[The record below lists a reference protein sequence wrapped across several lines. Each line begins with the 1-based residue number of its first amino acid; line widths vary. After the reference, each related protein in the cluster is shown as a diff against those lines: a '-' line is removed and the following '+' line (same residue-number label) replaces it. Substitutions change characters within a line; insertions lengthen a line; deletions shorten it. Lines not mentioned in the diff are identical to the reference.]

1 MRRVCVSGAVLVL
14 AVVVPPSALSHVER
28 SSYWPDPRPDTG
40 VRPAAGGKVPAARSL
55 TSALNRR
62 ARGNTR
68 VVCKKDSLRRA
79 YRSIRL
85 ARRSGYIVRPS
96 QPRRRLT
103 RAQARRQRR
112 INRRLFKRCRFRHIQ
127 TAVFR
132 SKNNDR
138 VVVMPGRYF
147 EDPSRRAPTN
157 DPKCE
162 QYEERSENGEGAA
175 TYRYQANCPNDQS
188 LIYVQGRALTD
199 KEVPMPPREN
209 RHGIP
214 DEGHCVRCNL
224 QIEGSGVTGGDVLI
238 DAAKNRRRKL
248 REPGGPVKDVVLRAD
263 RADGIVIKKITAAH
277 AAEHGI
283 YVHETDG
290 YLLDQIKVFYN
301 EEYGTL
307 TFTSDHGLTRDCEAM
322 GHGDAGLYPG
332 AAVDTGEQTPEDR
345 PRQNQAITRCD
356 SYHNNIGY
364 SGTMGNAT
372 HVFNNE
378 FWDNA
383 TAITTDSFF
392 AGGHPGYPQ
401 DSAIF
406 ENNRIY
412 DNNFNTFKPGS
423 DVVPKVPVPVGT
435 GILIAG
441 GNNNVVRGNRIWDNW
456 RRGVML
462 ISVPD
467 VLSGE
472 TGAFSTSHR
481 NSFVN
486 NVMGLDPTG
495 TRMHNGV
502 DFWWDEHPNQEDNCW
517 RDNGDVTSDP
527 PPPVMPSNCDNT
539 SVGATYGTK
548 LPELAGCAGSIAT
561 GDFNPDACP
570 WFQDPP
576 RPGDTRPSNP
586 SASAGRAGA
595 ARFAELVGGMCDLL
609 GSSLSCDPFR
619 GQRP

>member
-1 MRRVCVSGAVLVL
+1 VALVF

-28 SSYWPDPRPDTG
+28 SSYWPDPAPDTS

-55 TSALNRR
+55 RSALNRR
-62 ARGNTR
+62 ARGDTR
-68 VVCKKDSLRRA
+68 VVCKQDSLRRA
-79 YRSIRL
+79 YRAIRL
-85 ARRSGYIVRPS
+85 ARRSGYVVRPT
-96 QPRRRLT
+96 QARRRLT
-103 RAQARRQRR
+103 RAQARRQRK
-112 INRRLFKRCRFRHIQ
+112 INRRLSKRCRFRHIQ
-127 TAVFR
+127 AAVFR

-147 EDPSRRAPTN
+147 EGPSRRAPTN

-162 QYEERSENGEGAA
+162 QYEEQSENGEGAA

-199 KEVPMPPREN
+199 EEVPMPPREN
-209 RHGIP
+209 RRGIP
-214 DEGHCVRCNL
+214 DEGACVRCNL
-224 QIEGSGVTGGDVLI
+224 QIEGSGVTGGQVVI
-238 DAAKNRRRKL
+238 DAAKSSSRKL
-248 REPGGPVKDVVLRAD
+248 REPGEAHKDVVLRAD
-263 RADGIVIKKITAAH
+263 RADGFVLKNVTAAH

-307 TFTSDHGLTRDCEAM
+307 TFTSDHGLTRGCESM
-322 GHGDAGLYPG
+322 GHGDAGVYPG
-332 AAVDTGEQTPEDR
+332 AAPDTGEQTEEAA

-356 SYHNNIGY
+356 VYHNNIGY

-372 HVFNNE
+372 HVHNNN

-401 DSAIF
+401 DRAIF
-406 ENNRIY
+406 ENNSIW

-441 GNNNVVRGNRIWDNW
+441 GNGNVVRGNRIFDNW

-472 TGAFSTSHR
+472 AGAFSTSHR
-481 NSFVN
+481 NQIVN
-486 NVMGLDPTG
+486 NVMGVDAAG
-495 TRMHNGV
+495 TRFRNGV
-502 DFWWDEHPNQEDNCW
+502 DFWWDNHANQENNCW
-517 RDNGDVTSDP
+517 RDNGAVTTDP
-527 PPPVMPSNCDNT
+527 PEAFMPSNCDSNN
-539 SVGATYGTK
+539 SGPGPFYASK
-548 LPELAGCAGSIAT
+548 APELAGCAGSIAT
-561 GDFNPDACP
+561 GDYNPDACP

-576 RPGDTRPSNP
+576 RPGDSAPS
-586 SASAGRAGA
+586 SASSAGSRSA
-595 ARFAELVGGMCDLL
+595 ARFAALVRGMCDLV
-609 GSSLSCDPFR
+609 GSSLSCDAFR